1 MSPNFL
7 LIMADQLAAPAL
19 SMYGDKIVKAPAIDK
34 LQMGSCLKMHI
45 ATCRCVAH
53 PVSLRT
59 GRLPFSIAMYD
70 NASEFMASIPPLLT
84 TCATWAIVLNLLARC
99 ISLVVIVARLS

>member
-34 LQMGSCLKMHI
+34 LAENGVVFENAYCNLPMCGPSR
-45 ATCRCVAH
+45 A
-53 PVSLRT
+53 SLHA

-70 NASEFMASIPPLLT
+70 NASEFMASIPTFTHYLRDLGYRT
-84 TCATWAIVLNLLARC
+84 
-99 ISLVVIVARLS
+99 

>member
-34 LQMGSCLKMHI
+34 LAKNGVVFENAYCSC
-45 ATCRCVAH
+45 T
-53 PVSLRT
+53 
-59 GRLPFSIAMYD
+59 
-70 NASEFMASIPPLLT
+70 NA
-84 TCATWAIVLNLLARC
+84 
-99 ISLVVIVARLS
+99 